1 MTKSTHYSVALTD
14 KQHAALQSLA
24 EKLGCF
30 AKAGTKAGD
39 PSYRRLIIE
48 IANGTV
54 LVARPGQIKPREPY
68 PDAPGWWPTGEE
80 DGKRVYDPAPMALLL
95 KLSGWRPSRMR
106 RMIDR
111 NKLTLVAGEYH
122 PREEWICPQV
132 VEEDEI
138 EEAPSILPC
147 PSWWARGDDG
157 RLLPMDEDTV
167 ADYLEPEG
175 VKDVRAWAESL
186 GRTPSGLIVPH
197 PVWNAAGERQPAE
210 NQKP

>member
-1 MTKSTHYSVALTD
+1 MTKAAHYSVALTD

-30 AKAGTKAGD
+30 AKAGTKSGE

-68 PDAPGWWPTGEE
+68 ADAPDFWPTGEE

-95 KLSGWRPSRMR
+95 KLSDWRPSRMR
-106 RMIDR
+106 RMIER
-111 NKLTLVAGEYH
+111 NKLKLVAGEYH

-132 VEEDEI
+132 VEEE
-138 EEAPSILPC
+138 EEMEAPSILPF
-147 PSWWARGDDG
+147 PDWWLRGDDG

-175 VKDVRAWAESL
+175 VKDVRAWASSL

-197 PVWNAAGERQPAE
+197 PIWNDQVHTPT
-210 NQKP
+210 K